1 MIGNGRMF
9 RRRVDVYT
17 LEISR
22 GRDVQVFLSEIG
34 FSIREKQLGLP
45 RRRQPKPSIPYSPFT
60 TPFKYIKIF

>member
-34 FSIREKQLGLP
+34 FSIREKQLDYLGGGNPNPLSPTPLLP
-45 RRRQPKPSIPYSPFT
+45 PLLNI
-60 TPFKYIKIF
+60 